1 MYFDSIHRI
10 GIVVLRPLLNHIMHD
25 ACINWLA
32 SHQFVTNLRNPA
44 YHESH
49 QTLSTWVMLPTYHR
63 SSFAAGQTVYFFLQT
78 AILLSNRL
86 AYCMF
91 WQFSL
96 LYVAI
101 PSTCRCICCYSPH
114 IHGSPDTKVQHHWK
128 TKHYTQGTS
137 RLSCDEDR
145 NCAYTFSCIH
155 VGTRHYFGIVLISP
169 SAICGH
175 FEHCNNYIPDF
186 LTVAIVLAGC
196 HCCLTGS

>member
-10 GIVVLRPLLNHIMHD
+10 GIVVLRPLLNYHD

-91 WQFSL
+91 GSSHYCAL
-96 LYVAI
+96 LFPPHAGVYVAI
-101 PSTCRCICCYSPH
+101 PPTYMVHQTLKCSITEKPSIILKGQVVCIVTRTVIVH
-114 IHGSPDTKVQHHWK
+114 T
-128 TKHYTQGTS
+128 
-137 RLSCDEDR
+137 LSV
-145 NCAYTFSCIH
+145 AYM
-155 VGTRHYFGIVLISP
+155 
-169 SAICGH
+169 
-175 FEHCNNYIPDF
+175 
-186 LTVAIVLAGC
+186 
-196 HCCLTGS
+196 